1 LGKGGSGAAGRPR
14 TLTGRWLVAVV
25 LRRYDLRDR
34 LVAEFQLS
42 GSRNAELAVLEEAA
56 RLALH
61 EHFGDSYDV
70 PSVNAFA
77 AAIQD
82 SWSVPSGIG
91 LMELE
96 AVVRAALG
104 ETDVDLT
111 GIAAP
116 VRGDAHFFSVLLAAR
131 LNRWDPRTLNDLV
144 SRAEAAVFGRG
155 LKPQLA
161 QSHR

>member
-1 LGKGGSGAAGRPR
+1 M
-14 TLTGRWLVAVV
+14 
-25 LRRYDLRDR
+25 
-34 LVAEFQLS
+34 
-42 GSRNAELAVLEEAA
+42 LEEAA